1 MGRISDED
9 VLRVQRAS
17 DIVQIIQG
25 VVGPLKRTGSN
36 YKALC
41 PFHEERTPS
50 FTVSPAKQM
59 YYCFGCHAGGDVIH
73 FVMAHE
79 KLEFPD
85 AVRLLADRAGLVL
98 QETEGDGTGGL
109 RKKLYEVN
117 AWAAGL
123 FEDLLANAPE
133 GAAAREYVKSRGI
146 NAAMIRDFRLGYAH
160 PAWDRLL
167 AAGRARGYG
176 PDLLEPAGL
185 AIRRQEGSGHYDRFR
200 NRLMFPIVDPRN
212 QVIGFGARSLDGS
225 EPKYLNSPET
235 PLFSKRRG
243 LYGLNFAKEAAAAAR
258 VLCLMEGYTDVIMAR
273 QYGIEGCVATLGT
286 ALTPDHLAVLRRYAD
301 TVLLVYDGDEAGA
314 KASERSTD
322 LLLGE
327 ECEIRVARMPSGE
340 DPCDTLVR
348 HGAEP
353 FRACLAGSRELF
365 EFLLE
370 TATAGKD
377 LKSAGVHERARAADG
392 VISRIAAVRNAVRRE
407 MLIQRTAETFGV
419 SEAAVRARLAELGA
433 AAGPAGPAS
442 AGAPARPAAMMAA
455 AAIDAGERVGE
466 QLLRV
471 AFHAPHLVP
480 RIVAE
485 VPIATFP
492 GTQARLVASKVYEL
506 AAAGKPVAPAE
517 VLGLLQD
524 PAAVARA
531 SALMADEA
539 GAADP
544 EGAEALL
551 RRCLAWIVDRGI
563 QGRILEAKARGDFE
577 ALSRLY
583 AEKDRLQLDQSVTR
597 AAP

>member
-36 YKALC
+36 FKALC

-85 AVRLLADRAGLVL
+85 AVRLLADRSGIVL

-117 AWAAGL
+117 AWAAQV
-123 FEDLLANAPE
+123 FQDLLASAPE

-167 AAGRARGYG
+167 TAGRARGYG

-185 AIRRQEGSGHYDRFR
+185 AIRRQEGSGCYDRFR

-273 QYGIEGCVATLGT
+273 QHGIEGCVATLGT
-286 ALTPDHLAVLRRYAD
+286 ALTPDHLTILRRYAD
-301 TVLLVYDGDEAGA
+301 TVLLVYDGDEAGI

-327 ECEIRVARMPSGE
+327 ECEIRVARLPAGE

-348 HGAEP
+348 HGADL
-353 FRACLAGSRELF
+353 FRRCLAESRELF

-377 LKSAGVHERARAADG
+377 LATAGVHERARAADG
-392 VISRIAAVRNAVRRE
+392 VISRIGAVRNAVRRE
-407 MLIQRTAETFGV
+407 MLVQRTAEAFRV
-419 SEAAVRARLAELGA
+419 SEAAVRARLAERGA
-433 AAGPAGPAS
+433 PAGPAAPGPS
-442 AGAPARPAAMMAA
+442 PARAPAPAPTV
-455 AAIDAGERVGE
+455 DTEERVGE

-480 RIVAE
+480 RIVAA
-485 VPIATFP
+485 VPIDAFP
-492 GTQARLVASKVYEL
+492 GTLARLVASKVYAL
-506 AAAGKPVAPAE
+506 AASGRPVEPAGVFA
-517 VLGLLQD
+517 LLED
-524 PAAVARA
+524 PAAAARA
-531 SALMADEA
+531 GALVADEG
-539 GAADP
+539 GAAVP
-544 EGAEALL
+544 EGAETLL
-551 RRCLAWIVDRGI
+551 RWCLAWIAERDI
-563 QGRILEAKARGDFE
+563 QRRIREAKARNDFD
-577 ALSRLY
+577 AVTRLY
-583 AEKDRLQLDQSVTR
+583 AEKDRLQQELSMTR